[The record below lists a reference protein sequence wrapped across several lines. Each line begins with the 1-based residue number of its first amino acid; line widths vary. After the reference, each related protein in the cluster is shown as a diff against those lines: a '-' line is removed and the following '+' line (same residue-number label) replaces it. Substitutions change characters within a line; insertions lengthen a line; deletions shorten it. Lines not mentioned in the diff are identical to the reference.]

1 MSYNGYTNWETW
13 NTFNY
18 VSSQYDLIKT
28 FENNKV
34 DMETFKEFIID
45 FIKNVSDNIDINKI
59 DFDNLY
65 DSVYSE

>member
-18 VSSQYDLIKT
+18 VSSEYDLIKT

>member
-13 NTFNY
+13 NAFNWI
-18 VSSQYDLIKT
+18 SSDYNLVKS

-34 DMETFKEFIID
+34 DKKTFKELIID

-59 DFDNLY
+59 DFNDLY

>member
-1 MSYNGYTNWETW
+1 MSYNGYTNRETW

-18 VSSQYDLIKT
+18 VSSDYNLVKY

-34 DMETFKEFIID
+34 DKETFKTLIID
-45 FIKNVSDNIDINKI
+45 FIKCVPDNIDINKI
-59 DFDNLY
+59 DFSDIY

>member
-18 VSSQYDLIKT
+18 VSSDYNLVKY

-34 DMETFKEFIID
+34 DKETFKTLIID
-45 FIKNVSDNIDINKI
+45 FIKCVPDNININKI
-59 DFDNLY
+59 DFSDIY